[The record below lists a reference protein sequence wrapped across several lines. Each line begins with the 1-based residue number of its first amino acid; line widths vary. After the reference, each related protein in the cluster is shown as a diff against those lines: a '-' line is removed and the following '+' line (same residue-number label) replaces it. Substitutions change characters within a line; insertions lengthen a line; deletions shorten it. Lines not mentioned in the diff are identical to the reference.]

1 MSLINS
7 VLKVKWWGGYI
18 AKSSSVMKYEKD
30 EKGLFQYVWKINH
43 KSFTKKENS
52 QLNFYNRRIEGTRMR
67 KYSKLSFIW

>member
-1 MSLINS
+1 
-7 VLKVKWWGGYI
+7 
-18 AKSSSVMKYEKD
+18 MKYEKD
-30 EKGLFQYVWKINH
+30 ENGLFQYVWKINH